1 MSMRVYF
8 YLLKEVLYIPIE
20 IIFEVHRQRQ
30 MLYINTF
37 VFSIIEI
44 FVVKE
49 MIN

>member
-1 MSMRVYF
+1 MRTYF

-20 IIFEVHRQRQ
+20 ITFEVHHHIQI
-30 MLYINTF
+30 LYLNTF
-37 VFSIIEI
+37 VVFSIIEI